1 MCPKSNQP
9 LFVGRWNRKLKS
21 NLLQE
26 IHTFRMKSVRIQS
39 DNRTTVCLFK
49 IIHKIYTETLDF
61 GTSVTPNPQ
70 ADILHRSFSFL
81 SAVCGLRLLL
91 CHLSFALLGCVLC
104 STILPEYLF
113 TLKSTVLTE
122 RVRVRE

>member
-1 MCPKSNQP
+1 
-9 LFVGRWNRKLKS
+9 
-21 NLLQE
+21 
-26 IHTFRMKSVRIQS
+26 MKSVRIQS

-91 CHLSFALLGCVLC
+91 CHLSFALLGVVFMFHDFAWIFVHIEEY
-104 STILPEYLF
+104 STNRE
-113 TLKSTVLTE
+113 TVSE
-122 RVRVRE
+122 RVSERERDAVRSAYRIPNN